1 MVNDNDHFRVII
13 AGGRDLNDY
22 DLLCTKCDRIV
33 LRRKPTAIICGE
45 ARGADLL
52 GKQYAHQHRIEVLSF
67 PAEWN
72 IYGSR
77 AGYLRNEEM
86 ADHADALV
94 AFWDGKSKGTKHMI
108 QTAEK
113 RGLLM
118 RVIRY

>member
-13 AGGRDLNDY
+13 AGGRDCDDY
-22 DLLCTKCDRIV
+22 DLLCAKCDRIF
-33 LRRKPTAIICGE
+33 LRHKPTAIICGE

-52 GKQYAHQHRIEVLSF
+52 GKQYAHKHGIEVLSF
-67 PAEWN
+67 PAEWDL
-72 IYGSR
+72 YGKR

-118 RVIRY
+118 RVILY